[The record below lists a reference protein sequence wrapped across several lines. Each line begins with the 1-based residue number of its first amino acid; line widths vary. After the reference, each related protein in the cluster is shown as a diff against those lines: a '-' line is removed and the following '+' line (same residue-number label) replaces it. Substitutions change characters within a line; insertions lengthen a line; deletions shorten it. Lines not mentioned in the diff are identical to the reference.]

1 LHDFS
6 TRAGHDRHHR
16 RAARAAAVVA
26 VLLFVAAITLIAPA
40 IAAPAKPGSVE
51 ISGVPQAAEE
61 PFAEAM
67 AEHDIAIEIVPPGSE
82 GLELT
87 ARLTDDGGLIER
99 AISWSIMTPNGETIY
114 AGEAPEASVMTP
126 PGDYAVSIRYGAVRL
141 NSTVTLHEGNRLMV
155 SYVLHAGAIR
165 ILPRVQNIVEPGAA
179 PDSRIF
185 SLEGRQRGKLIA
197 ISTVPGEVVRV
208 PEGLYRVDSAFDGG
222 NARAS
227 TEVRVKAG
235 RMSAVEID
243 HKAGL
248 ARLAFVGAPDR
259 PVAWAV
265 STPEGKAIASAEGLN
280 ADVVLLPG
288 TYTAKASVG
297 AEVLTATFE
306 IASGETRDIILGN

>member
-26 VLLFVAAITLIAPA
+26 VLLFVAAITLFAPA
-40 IAAPAKPGSVE
+40 IASSAQPDSVE

-61 PFAEAM
+61 LFAEAM
-67 AEHDIAIEIVPPGSE
+67 AEHDVAIEIVSPGRE

-87 ARLTDDGGLIER
+87 ARLTDNGGLIER
-99 AISWSIMTPNGETIY
+99 AISWTIMTPDGDTVY
-114 AGEAPEASVMTP
+114 SGEAPEAAIATP

-141 NSTVTLHEGNRLMV
+141 NSMVTLLEGNRLMV

-165 ILPRVQNIVEPGAA
+165 ILPRVQNIVAPGAA
-179 PDSRIF
+179 PDSRIYA
-185 SLEGRQRGKLIA
+185 LEGRQRGRLVA

-208 PEGLYRVDSAFDGG
+208 PEGLYRVESAFDGG

-243 HKAGL
+243 HKAGV
-248 ARLAFVGAPDR
+248 ARLSYVGAPDA
-259 PVAWAV
+259 PVLWQLVDAKGQAV
-265 STPEGKAIASAEGLN
+265 LAAEGLS
-280 ADVVLLPG
+280 AQAVLLPG
-288 TYTAKASVG
+288 TYTASARING
-297 AEVLTATFE
+297 ETLTATFA
-306 IASGETRDIILGN
+306 IAAGETRDIILGN